1 MPAWTEEQQLAINKS
16 NTNIIVS
23 AGAGSG
29 KTAVLTERVS
39 RKLKEGIKI
48 NELLI
53 LTFTKK
59 AAYEM
64 KDRIRSAILEDE
76 SLKDNLSLLD
86 SSYITTFDSFSLSI
100 VKKYN
105 YLLNISKNISI
116 IDSSVLYLVKKKFI
130 DEIFEE
136 LYESSEDFLSLIGDF
151 TTKDDK
157 TIKEYILTINNKLDL
172 KYDKKEYLDNY
183 INKYY
188 DDNYVEELYD
198 LYIKLIKDKT
208 NNIKDL
214 INELSFYTDMDYIDE
229 VYDSLNGLLSA
240 NTYGEYR
247 NNTLIKLPNLPK
259 NLEEEAKNIKKSIQ
273 DEIEVIKDLTRFT
286 SKEEIIDT
294 YKSTDKYIKAIIT
307 IINKLDDKINAYKYE
322 KGYYE
327 FTDIAKLAIT
337 VVSKHEEVRD
347 ELKYFFKEI
356 MIDEYQ
362 DTSDLQEE
370 FINKIENNNVYMVGD
385 IKQSIYRF
393 GNANPYLFKEKYDKY
408 SNNNGGFKIDLTKNF
423 RSREE
428 VIDNI
433 NTMFSSIMT
442 DEVGGAAYKETHQMN
457 FGNTSYIEEGK
468 TNENYNMD
476 ILNYEYDKECGFTK
490 QEIEIFAI
498 AKDIKEKMDSKYKI
512 FDKKKKVL
520 RDATYNDFVILL
532 DRSTNFDLFKKI
544 FEYLEIPI
552 IKYSDTNILEE
563 VEVLLIK
570 NIVNL
575 IISYKEKRFDVE
587 FKYSLT
593 SILRSYLFSYT
604 DEEIFD
610 MFLNNNYL
618 DNKAMDI
625 IKELSIDSLS
635 LGEIINLIIDKFDFY
650 DKVILVG
657 DVDKRIARIDEIEKL
672 FLSLSTLGYDL
683 YESYNYLTEIIEDGY
698 EIDVKDSDDAID
710 SVRIMTIHASKGL
723 EFSICYFAILDAK
736 FNISDLN
743 EKFLFNNTY
752 NIVTPYFKEGIGKT
766 FVKDLVKDKYM
777 REEIS
782 EKIRLLYVALTRAKE
797 KMILVTNFDK
807 RKSKITDTRSF
818 LDMLSLIKDDLDK
831 FITNIDINSL
841 NLTRDYNLIKE
852 GNYKDSIGKTEEK
865 ITVKKYNLIE
875 EKEDYKKAS
884 KDIKKLITKEEK
896 DKMKFGTMMHELFE
910 YIDFNNP
917 DYSDIEDYYKDR
929 ISYLID
935 KLDISKTI
943 NIYKEYEFVYRKDN
957 IKHHGI
963 IDLLVEYDNSIKIID
978 YKLKNIDDDEYK
990 NQLKEY
996 KEYIERKTDKP
1007 IETYLYSIIDK
1018 ELKRIDI

>member
-1 MPAWTEEQQLAINKS
+1 MPVWTEEQELAINKN

-39 RKLKEGIKI
+39 RKLKDGIKI

-116 IDSSVLYLVKKKFI
+116 IDSSVLYLVKKQFI

-151 TTKDDK
+151 TVKDDK
-157 TIKEYILTINNKLDL
+157 SIKEYILTINNKLDL

-183 INKYY
+183 INNYY
-188 DDNYVEELYD
+188 DDKYIEELYN
-198 LYIKLIKDKT
+198 LYLKLIKDKT

-214 INELSFYTDMDYIDE
+214 INELSYYTDMDYIDE

-240 NTYGEYR
+240 NTYEEYR

-259 NLEEEAKNIKKSIQ
+259 NLEEEAKNIKKNIQ

-337 VVSKHEEVRD
+337 IVKEHDEVRD

-370 FINKIENNNVYMVGD
+370 FIKNIENNNVYMVGD

-393 GNANPYLFKEKYDKY
+393 RNANPYLFKEKYDKY
-408 SNNNGGFKIDLTKNF
+408 SNNDGGFKIDLTKNF

-428 VIDNI
+428 VIHNI
-433 NTMFSSIMT
+433 NDMFSSIMT

-468 TNENYNMD
+468 TDEDYNMD

-498 AKDIKEKMDSKYKI
+498 AKDIKEKMNNKYQI
-512 FDKKKKVL
+512 FDKKKKIL

-552 IKYSDTNILEE
+552 VKYSDTNILEE

-570 NIVNL
+570 NIINL

-650 DKVILVG
+650 NKVILVG

-672 FLSLSTLGYDL
+672 FSSLSTLGYDL
-683 YESYNYLTEIIEDGY
+683 YESYNYLTRIIEDGY

-752 NIVTPYFKEGIGKT
+752 NIVAPYFKEGIGKT

-831 FITNIDINSL
+831 YITNIDINTL

-852 GNYKDSIGKTEEK
+852 GNYKDSIGKTNDK
-865 ITVKKYNLIE
+865 ITIKKYNLIE

-896 DKMKFGTMMHELFE
+896 DKMKFGTMIHELFE

-917 DYSDIEDYYKDR
+917 DYSNIEDYYKER

-963 IDLLVEYDNSIKIID
+963 IDLLVEYDKSIKIID